1 MYRQCGL
8 AYVVAFANGG
18 AKDVTRR
25 YIGHMPYTQKLR
37 DSKWFKHLLA
47 HLHKAEVR
55 QAPAGLDLQLQG
67 VQAPT
72 GPLRKAEVRQTPADC
87 DKQLQVAAG
96 MPETAALHQ
105 NHKHWPCRA
114 AWQGRSP
121 AARLLVDSSAAAACS
136 CKFAGM

>member
-47 HLHKAEVR
+47 PLHKAEVR
-55 QAPAGLDLQLQG
+55 QAPAGLDLQLHG

-72 GPLRKAEVRQTPADC
+72 GPLCKAEGRPLQIVTSNCRFQQACLRRQRCTRITSIGLVEQRGRADH
-87 DKQLQVAAG
+87 LQ
-96 MPETAALHQ
+96 PDSWWTA
-105 NHKHWPCRA
+105 
-114 AWQGRSP
+114 
-121 AARLLVDSSAAAACS
+121 V
-136 CKFAGM
+136 